1 MGEKVVRKER
11 VSSLKDEYKEKFMVE
26 IGEPKD
32 VNPDTLMDW
41 AKTSVSLVNDVTD
54 LNGPEKK
61 ELVIQIIH
69 EVLDHTTLI
78 NPAVDA
84 AVDAAAKL
92 MLPAIIDGLVYMA
105 KNDPLKLKKKCAKLR
120 CCC

>member
-1 MGEKVVRKER
+1 MRTER
-11 VSSLKDEYKEKFMVE
+11 VSSLKDEYKEKLMAE

-41 AKTSVSLVNDVTD
+41 AKTSVSLVNDVSD

-69 EVLDHTTLI
+69 EVLDQTTLI

-105 KNDPLKLKKKCAKLR
+105 KNDPLKLKKKCSKLR

>member
-1 MGEKVVRKER
+1 MAGKVVRTER
-11 VSSLKDEYKEKFMVE
+11 VSSLKDEYKEKLMVE

-32 VNPDTLMDW
+32 VNPETLMDW

-69 EVLDHTTLI
+69 EVLDQTTLI

-120 CCC
+120 CC